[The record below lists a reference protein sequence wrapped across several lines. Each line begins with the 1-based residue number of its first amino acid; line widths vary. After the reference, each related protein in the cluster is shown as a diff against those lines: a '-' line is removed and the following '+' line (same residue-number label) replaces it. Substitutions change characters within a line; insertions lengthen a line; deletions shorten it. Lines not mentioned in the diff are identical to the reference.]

1 MMQRLAAFAMAARWR
16 AVLTA
21 TLSAAAALVLP
32 PLTSPLNYLG
42 GAVIGLVSL
51 RLGGREGAG
60 VLVAGVA
67 LLAVLGLAAGGLA
80 APLAVATLTL
90 WLPVWLAALLL
101 RASRSLG
108 LTLRAIGAAGVVLV
122 MLAHLWLGDPQ
133 AWWLPR
139 LNEVL
144 KPVFEAQ
151 GIDAGDYVPELARW
165 MTGLLGAALVM
176 SVTLSLLL
184 ARAWQAGL
192 YNPGG
197 FGAEFRGL
205 ALGRSAAVAGLALIA
220 LAVLAPAGA
229 AKAFAADAVPTLL
242 VLYVVQGLAVAHALA
257 AQYQARRGWLIAL
270 YVLLLFAAPQV
281 MPLVA
286 LVGWADAWID
296 VRRRFGRP

>member
-21 TLSAAAALVLP
+21 TLTTAAAFVLP

-51 RLGGREGAG
+51 RLGVREGAG
-60 VLVAGVA
+60 VLAAGAV
-67 LLAVLGLAAGGLA
+67 LLALLGLARGGLA
-80 APLAVATLTL
+80 APLAIATLTL
-90 WLPVWLAALLL
+90 WVPVWLAALLL
-101 RASRSLG
+101 RVSRSLA
-108 LTLRAIGAAGVVLV
+108 LTLQVLGAAGVVLV

-139 LNEVL
+139 LQEAL
-144 KPVFEAQ
+144 QPVFEGQ
-151 GIDAGDYVPELARW
+151 GIESGDYVSELARW
-165 MTGLLGAALVM
+165 MTGLLGAAMVM

-197 FGAEFRGL
+197 FGAEFRRL
-205 ALGRSAAVAGLALIA
+205 ALGRGAAAASLGLVALAGLS
-220 LAVLAPAGA
+220 PAGPMQ
-229 AKAFAADAVPTLL
+229 AFAADAAPTLL

-257 AQYQARRGWLIAL
+257 AHYQARRGWLVAL

-286 LVGWADAWID
+286 LAGWSDAWID

>member
-1 MMQRLAAFAMAARWR
+1 MMQRLATFAMAARWR

-21 TLSAAAALVLP
+21 TLSAAAALVFP

-51 RLGGREGAG
+51 RLGAREGAG

-67 LLAVLGLAAGGLA
+67 LLAVLGLATGGLA
-80 APLAVATLTL
+80 AALAVATLML

-101 RASRSLG
+101 RTSQALG
-108 LTLRAIGAAGVVLV
+108 LTLRTIGTAGVVLV

-144 KPVFEAQ
+144 KPVIEGQ
-151 GIDAGDYVPELARW
+151 GIDVSNYVSELARW
-165 MTGLLGAALVM
+165 MTGLLGAAVVL
-176 SVTLSLLL
+176 SVVLSLLL

-197 FGAEFRGL
+197 FGTEFRQL
-205 ALGRSAAVAGLALIA
+205 ALGRGAALAGLVLVA
-220 LAVLAPAGA
+220 LAALSPAGA
-229 AKAFAADAVPTLL
+229 MQAFAADAVPTLL
-242 VLYVVQGLAVAHALA
+242 VLYVVQGLAIVHALVER
-257 AQYQARRGWLIAL
+257 YQARRGWLVAL
-270 YVLLLFAAPQV
+270 YVLLLFAAPQM

-286 LVGWADAWID
+286 LVGWSDTWID
-296 VRRRFGRP
+296 LRRRAGRP

>member
-1 MMQRLAAFAMAARWR
+1 MMQKLAAFAMAARWR

-32 PLTSPLNYLG
+32 PLTSPLSYLG
-42 GAVIGLVSL
+42 GAVVGLVSL
-51 RLGGREGAG
+51 RLGAREGAG
-60 VLVAGVA
+60 VLIAGV
-67 LLAVLGLAAGGLA
+67 VVLAALGAALGGLA
-80 APLAVATLTL
+80 APLAVATLIL

-101 RASRSLG
+101 RISCSLG
-108 LTLRAIGAAGVVLV
+108 LTLRVLGAVGVILV
-122 MLAHLWLGDPQ
+122 MLAHLWLGDTQ

-139 LNEVL
+139 LEEVL
-144 KPVFEAQ
+144 KPAFEGQ
-151 GIDAGDYVPELARW
+151 GIDAGDYVAELARW

-176 SVTLSLLL
+176 SVALSLLL

-197 FGAEFRGL
+197 FAAEFREL
-205 ALGRSAAVAGLALIA
+205 ALGRAAAVAGLALIA
-220 LAVLAPAGA
+220 LAALSPAGA
-229 AKAFAADAVPTLL
+229 VKAFAADAVPTLL

-257 AQYQARRGWLIAL
+257 ARYQAKRGWLIAL
-270 YVLLLFAAPQV
+270 YVLLLLAAPQV

-286 LVGWADAWID
+286 LLGWSDAWID

>member
-220 LAVLAPAGA
+220 LAALAPAGA

>member
-51 RLGGREGAG
+51 RLGAREGAG

-67 LLAVLGLAAGGLA
+67 LLAALGLAVGGFA
-80 APLAVATLTL
+80 VPLAVATLTL

-101 RASRSLG
+101 RVSRSLG
-108 LTLRAIGAAGVVLV
+108 LTLRATGAAAVVLV

-139 LNEVL
+139 LDEVL
-144 KPVFEAQ
+144 KPVFEGQ
-151 GIDAGDYVPELARW
+151 GIDAGTYVSELARW
-165 MTGLLGAALVM
+165 MTGLLGAAMVM

-197 FGAEFRGL
+197 FGAEFRRL
-205 ALGRSAAVAGLALIA
+205 ALGRVAAVASLVLVA
-220 LAVLAPAGA
+220 LAALPPTGA
-229 AKAFAADAVPTLL
+229 LKAFAADAVPTLL
-242 VLYVVQGLAVAHALA
+242 VLYVIQGLAVAHALA
-257 AQYQARRGWLIAL
+257 VRYQARRGWLIAL

-286 LVGWADAWID
+286 LAGWSDAWID